1 MKYQLVLDTIYITT
15 ILVSLYHRHHL
26 LVSYY
31 SQFNY
36 HVTTYLYLIILNLT
50 ITITASTITHN
61 IYSYY
66 SNYAT
71 KEETEDKNQRI

>member
-36 HVTTYLYLIILNLT
+36 Q
-50 ITITASTITHN
+50 
-61 IYSYY
+61 
-66 SNYAT
+66 AT
-71 KEETEDKNQRI
+71 PPSKEEGGGDYQPLF